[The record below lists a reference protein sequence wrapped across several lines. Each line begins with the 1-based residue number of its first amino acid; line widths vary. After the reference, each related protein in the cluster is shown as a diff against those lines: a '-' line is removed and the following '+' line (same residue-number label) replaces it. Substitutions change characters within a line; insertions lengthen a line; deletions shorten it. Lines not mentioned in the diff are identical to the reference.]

1 MYNVRYH
8 IASLVAVFLALAL
21 GLVLG
26 GLVVR
31 QGGFDQQQQAL
42 VAGLRKDFDKL
53 KRDNTSLKASLA
65 TERAYSGQMTDA
77 WAAGRLAGRAVI
89 VITSGA
95 KGEGAE
101 YATAAIK
108 SAGGTPVVVTV
119 LKTNLGLGE
128 SSTASQAA
136 SIVGTAT
143 PVKSATIA
151 ALVGEWT
158 QPLGERP
165 VTDTLVKAGSITVS
179 GLAASTAA
187 TEAVDIAAFDGKPDP
202 SGLEIAQAYARAGL
216 YAVGAQ
222 TPLNDSGVAAAAAAR
237 NLSAF
242 DTLGTN
248 PGRFTLIALLTGGQQ
263 GSYSNAQRATSAFP
277 PVPRP

>member
-143 PVKSATIA
+143 PVKSATSVKRNSPALSLVMTNFTA
-151 ALVGEWT
+151 APSNGHRRHRRRSCASPTAPRRRVAGVPRRYPRAARSARTCATTPSARNRSRSAGREL
-158 QPLGERP
+158 ERMA
-165 VTDTLVKAGSITVS
+165 TASASQIRTVS
-179 GLAASTAA
+179 W
-187 TEAVDIAAFDGKPDP
+187 
-202 SGLEIAQAYARAGL
+202 
-216 YAVGAQ
+216 
-222 TPLNDSGVAAAAAAR
+222 
-237 NLSAF
+237 
-242 DTLGTN
+242 
-248 PGRFTLIALLTGGQQ
+248 
-263 GSYSNAQRATSAFP
+263 
-277 PVPRP
+277 